1 MGCSFWATGCFPQRE
16 LIICSTLFAAWGIG
30 FVLYFAVKVS
40 SGFMHLVVE
49 RSLLF
54 YAMVN
59 EVPDGKMWNRFF
71 TA

>member
-1 MGCSFWATGCFPQRE
+1 MGDRVLSPKRTDYMLHAV
-16 LIICSTLFAAWGIG
+16 SAWGFG
-30 FVLYFAVKVS
+30 FVLYSTLVVS
-40 SGFMHLVVE
+40 PGFMYLMGG